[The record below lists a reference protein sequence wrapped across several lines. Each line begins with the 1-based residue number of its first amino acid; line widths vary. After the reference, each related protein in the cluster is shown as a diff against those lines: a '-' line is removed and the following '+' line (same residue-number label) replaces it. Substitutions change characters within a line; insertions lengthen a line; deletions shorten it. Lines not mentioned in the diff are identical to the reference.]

1 MSKGCQKGVKR
12 VSRGCQNSCDLSC
25 FQFPPWSGSQLYWV
39 IPLRLCSEGITAWQA
54 TRALHTGPKV
64 YKELARGSTRV
75 ADTDRQK
82 SFPNAVR
89 DRYSDLDAVAMWVDF
104 PADFAAAC
112 GFNVEVPGDYKH
124 VKSFCNSAAGSG
136 RNFEED
142 WLRSANRSVLPE
154 AMVLYRQQLRT
165 AAERDVERRPEIA
178 QSFRD
183 QGFDE
188 AAVRNKTHYVCN
200 AEIERQECDAALA
213 RREGLASTIAFESD
227 GHPCVVADESKIPGV
242 LEAMNRG
249 LELRKQFV
257 HKPYRSRADLVAHLQ
272 QQYPEIPPEA
282 FAQVDSDWERKA
294 QMTLE
299 FRRRLIAGENPVLL
313 SKHLVPDFLVGGRRV
328 VGVIPCA
335 FRS

>member
-1 MSKGCQKGVKR
+1 M
-12 VSRGCQNSCDLSC
+12 
-25 FQFPPWSGSQLYWV
+25 
-39 IPLRLCSEGITAWQA
+39 
-54 TRALHTGPKV
+54 
-64 YKELARGSTRV
+64 YKEIARGSTRV

-89 DRYSDLDAVAMWVDF
+89 DRYPDLDAVAMWVDF

-136 RNFEED
+136 RIFEEE

-200 AEIERQECDAALA
+200 AEIERRECDAALA

-249 LELRKQFV
+249 LEPRKQFV

-328 VGVIPCA
+328 ADQFRTVSGSKDCLDYFRFPSSQEKA
-335 FRS
+335 FSHHSGSAQPHLRHPTAPHQHLTSTPSTPYLHPINTLLTPY